1 MSIKNWTRTIFKFN
15 DLVEVSLYRS
25 SRTRLQVAVGNVPG
39 PMVKGVIS
47 FVTEAD
53 NNDGLPHT
61 LEHLVFMGSKKY
73 PYKGVLDII
82 ANRCLASGTNA
93 WTDQDHTAYTLSTV
107 GSEGF
112 FKVLPIYLNHL
123 LDPSLT
129 NEQFLT
135 EVHHINGQGEDGGV
149 VYSEMQDHESEMET
163 IVHVKAQRLL
173 YPENNPY
180 GVNTGGELKY
190 LRETCS
196 IDKCRDYHKKF
207 YHLQNMLVSVAGT
220 FEHERL
226 LEIMSQIEESYLE
239 KIPSAFAQPFSFTL
253 PPIAQNQE
261 VYIPCPADDPT
272 RGIVEIH
279 WFGPNSDEHEVV
291 TALHILFDY
300 MENTAVS
307 PLQKDFV
314 LISDPFASNATFSVN
329 EQKSCVITLSF
340 QNVPSNKIREVAKKF
355 FDKTYNDHLVDDAF
369 DLPRMN
375 DIIEQHILST
385 LAKAEN
391 KPHDAIF
398 GHLIG
403 HQLYGENRDDLL
415 LKRLDEIATLRR
427 LKKEDAS
434 FWVNL
439 WKKHLSQPY
448 VLVGGLPDEKLIADK
463 ETQRIDEQK
472 KKLGSDG
479 LKQKEKDLNDAT
491 KKNTESKP
499 PQVLL
504 DELIVQQLEK
514 FARFKI
520 DSLEVSKETQKGD
533 LEKFPLATML
543 HLTESKFFQMYLLLD
558 TLKLS
563 DEQKKWLMLFTELM
577 FDSPAYVDGQLWS
590 AEDVAKMFTKDL
602 VDSAR
607 FSNLAK
613 WGEIFT
619 KGIHY
624 DAKRIKMIAQRL
636 ASLARESKRDGV
648 EVASS
653 LIASLCYEKGSTTSL
668 YDTIVLEKF
677 HERVVELCDSNPDL
691 VASKLSELRSV
702 LLDGGVN
709 IHLVGD
715 TSTLKTPNLP
725 IWESFKK
732 DNASF
737 FKVPMGESVIC
748 GKQPEERNVVIGVG
762 GSESSFIYQTAVTGV
777 DWLSPELVPIMLL
790 TQYLSQTEG
799 PLWRAVR
806 GDGLA
811 YGANIY
817 TKPDRKTVTLS
828 LYRCADPV
836 KAYERTKEVVEG
848 AIAAGKLDKNEFEAA
863 KRSLIFELIQ
873 KEDGISNSARER
885 ILGQFRGTGD
895 AKFIND
901 LCAKIWDASV
911 KDVLDIGGPIISKLF
926 KDYSR
931 AVTIHPSKVKNI
943 RKHFGNIVERPIS
956 SLSVKPDF

>member
-514 FARFKI
+514 KC
-520 DSLEVSKETQKGD
+520 QKKAQKYD
-533 LEKFPLATML
+533 LEKLPLATML
-543 HLTESKFFQMYLLLD
+543 HFTEPKFFQMYLLLD

-577 FDSPAYVDGQLWS
+577 FDSHTYVDGQLWS
-590 AEDVAKMFTKDL
+590 AEDMAKMLIRRASRTWQ
-602 VDSAR
+602 
-607 FSNLAK
+607 NG
-613 WGEIFT
+613 GEIFT

-648 EVASS
+648 EQVERASIS
-653 LIASLCYEKGSTTSL
+653 
-668 YDTIVLEKF
+668 
-677 HERVVELCDSNPDL
+677 P
-691 VASKLSELRSV
+691 
-702 LLDGGVN
+702 LDGGVN

-715 TSTLKTPNLP
+715 TSTLTTPNLP

-737 FKVPMGESVIC
+737 FNVPM
-748 GKQPEERNVVIGVG
+748 
-762 GSESSFIYQTAVTGV
+762 
-777 DWLSPELVPIMLL
+777 
-790 TQYLSQTEG
+790 
-799 PLWRAVR
+799 
-806 GDGLA
+806 
-811 YGANIY
+811 
-817 TKPDRKTVTLS
+817 
-828 LYRCADPV
+828 DPV
-836 KAYERTKEVVEG
+836 KEYERTKEVVEG
-848 AIAAGKLDKNEFEAA
+848 AIAAGKKKMVFRIRHANV
-863 KRSLIFELIQ
+863 
-873 KEDGISNSARER
+873 
-885 ILGQFRGTGD
+885 ILGQFPEL
-895 AKFIND
+895 AMQ
-901 LCAKIWDASV
+901 
-911 KDVLDIGGPIISKLF
+911 
-926 KDYSR
+926 
-931 AVTIHPSKVKNI
+931 
-943 RKHFGNIVERPIS
+943 
-956 SLSVKPDF
+956 SLSMTFAQSSGMLQ